1 MQSLPYTMEED
12 VLSDVVP
19 SNIVSRQVCKMSGM
33 KSCTTSLP
41 FCQPSEGADGESEY
55 VEDGV
60 SEQDELISEDE
71 VEFTKVGR
79 PVLFTFSLKMPSR
92 ERENPR
98 QQKSLKFNK
107 LPKDNRE
114 NKNGRLRKASC
125 RSNGKK
131 WTRQRFVPTLSF
143 SNTQLMSGRL
153 PMPSSDIR
161 IFLARQSCSSILWI
175 LRSVKIISFIE
186 PHSDYPSKRARD
198 PEYAALMDAQPKPK
212 GRGRKRAAYVQ

>member
-1 MQSLPYTMEED
+1 MEED

-19 SNIVSRQVCKMSGM
+19 SNIVSRQVCNMSGM
-33 KSCTTSLP
+33 KSFTTSLP

-71 VEFTKVGR
+71 VKFTKVGR

-107 LPKDNRE
+107 LQKDNRE
-114 NKNGRLRKASC
+114 NK
-125 RSNGKK
+125 
-131 WTRQRFVPTLSF
+131 
-143 SNTQLMSGRL
+143 SGRQIAGQKARNGQGKGL
-153 PMPSSDIR
+153 FRLCPAQIR
-161 IFLARQSCSSILWI
+161 
-175 LRSVKIISFIE
+175 
-186 PHSDYPSKRARD
+186 D
-198 PEYAALMDAQPKPK
+198 
-212 GRGRKRAAYVQ
+212 